1 MLENSEAIVA
11 VHEGNPLYVELPA
24 NVPLRITYTEPG
36 LQGDRSSAGS
46 KPATLETGISIQVP
60 LFIKQDEVV
69 LVDTRTGEVS
79 TRSKARKAALDLLYE
94 SDIRKTQAGVLMQS
108 RITELEYV
116 IRDFTKELV
125 DGVEHNRRKI
135 DELIATYSQGW
146 DMDRMPVID
155 RNILRLAIFEILWS
169 SDVPQAVAINE
180 ALELAQTLSTD
191 ESSKYINGVL
201 SKVVEIKPDLVL

>member
-1 MLENSEAIVA
+1 
-11 VHEGNPLYVELPA
+11 
-24 NVPLRITYTEPG
+24 
-36 LQGDRSSAGS
+36 
-46 KPATLETGISIQVP
+46 
-60 LFIKQDEVV
+60 
-69 LVDTRTGEVS
+69 VS

-94 SDIRKTQAGVLMQS
+94 SDIRKARAGDLMQS

-125 DGVEHNRRKI
+125 EGVESNRRKI

-155 RNILRLAIFEILWS
+155 RNILRLAIYEILWS
-169 SDVPQAVAINE
+169 TNVPQAVAINE

>member
-1 MLENSEAIVA
+1 M
-11 VHEGNPLYVELPA
+11 
-24 NVPLRITYTEPG
+24 
-36 LQGDRSSAGS
+36 
-46 KPATLETGISIQVP
+46 
-60 LFIKQDEVV
+60 
-69 LVDTRTGEVS
+69 S

-94 SDIRKTQAGVLMQS
+94 SDIRKARAGDLMQS

-125 DGVEHNRRKI
+125 EGVESNRRKI

-155 RNILRLAIFEILWS
+155 RNILRLAIYEILWS
-169 SDVPQAVAINE
+169 TNVPQAVAINE

>member
-1 MLENSEAIVA
+1 
-11 VHEGNPLYVELPA
+11 
-24 NVPLRITYTEPG
+24 
-36 LQGDRSSAGS
+36 
-46 KPATLETGISIQVP
+46 
-60 LFIKQDEVV
+60 
-69 LVDTRTGEVS
+69 VS

-94 SDIRKTQAGVLMQS
+94 GDIRRSSASELLNRRVTD
-108 RITELEYV
+108 LEYV
-116 IRDFTKELV
+116 IRDFTKELI
-125 DGVEHNRRKI
+125 DGVELHRRKI
-135 DELIATYSQGW
+135 DELITTYSQGW

>member
-1 MLENSEAIVA
+1 M
-11 VHEGNPLYVELPA
+11 
-24 NVPLRITYTEPG
+24 
-36 LQGDRSSAGS
+36 
-46 KPATLETGISIQVP
+46 
-60 LFIKQDEVV
+60 
-69 LVDTRTGEVS
+69 
-79 TRSKARKAALDLLYE
+79 
-94 SDIRKTQAGVLMQS
+94 QA
-108 RITELEYV
+108 RITELAYV

-125 DGVEHNRRKI
+125 DGVENNRRKI

-155 RNILRLAIFEILWS
+155 RNILRLAIYEILWS
-169 SDVPQAVAINE
+169 ADVPQAVAINE

>member
-1 MLENSEAIVA
+1 
-11 VHEGNPLYVELPA
+11 
-24 NVPLRITYTEPG
+24 
-36 LQGDRSSAGS
+36 
-46 KPATLETGISIQVP
+46 
-60 LFIKQDEVV
+60 
-69 LVDTRTGEVS
+69 
-79 TRSKARKAALDLLYE
+79 
-94 SDIRKTQAGVLMQS
+94 MQN

-125 DGVEHNRRKI
+125 DGVENNRRKI

-155 RNILRLAIFEILWS
+155 RNILRLAIFEILWP

>member
-1 MLENSEAIVA
+1 
-11 VHEGNPLYVELPA
+11 
-24 NVPLRITYTEPG
+24 
-36 LQGDRSSAGS
+36 
-46 KPATLETGISIQVP
+46 
-60 LFIKQDEVV
+60 
-69 LVDTRTGEVS
+69 
-79 TRSKARKAALDLLYE
+79 
-94 SDIRKTQAGVLMQS
+94 MQS